1 MKKKLKNFGVIS
13 SAILLGL
20 SFIFVFF
27 YIYQQAVGLTWQFD
41 DYINLKDLSNV
52 NSTQGFNN
60 FIFGGVAGPTG
71 RPISLL
77 TFLANYNDWM
87 HNHPWGFVET
97 TLIWHLL
104 NTSLVFLLVFNIA
117 KIHIKN
123 INQSYLFAAIVA
135 MIWAILPIH
144 ASANLIPIQRMTHV
158 SAFFML
164 STLLGYV
171 YFRTHLSSKQSPILN
186 LILVISWVIIG
197 TIFAVYSKENGAVV
211 ITMIALLELFFLRH
225 IAYPAYPKLWK
236 LGIYSALLIVPI
248 FMLLYLAKNWMG
260 INHHFEFY
268 RDRSLADHLATQ
280 VIILWEYLRQI
291 TLPRAALLGPFHDG
305 HSVYHWT
312 MWQPYV
318 ALTVWMVAIFVGWK
332 YKAYTLGKF
341 LLFALLW
348 YFAAHQIESSI
359 IPLELYFEHR
369 NYLASLGWVLFITV
383 IFAEI
388 YKKSKGLSPLH
399 ALGGLYLLYLI
410 FNLQQITS
418 LWGKPLLAAEMWS
431 NYQPDSPRAAQ
442 MLAAQYKQE
451 GFQDASLQV
460 LSEFVQAHPQNISL
474 EMQVLAETCEKNTAQ
489 QNINSLKLLKKHVT
503 QISLPADITVN
514 IASLGDLIRQKKCA
528 GISVKDYLVFLN
540 VAKQVP
546 KIQQNTN
553 VMHHVNYETSL
564 TYQAM
569 GNTEAYL
576 SYATQAFYNYPSLSI
591 AEKIAV
597 TYFGQADNEKTLV
610 WIKEALKYAPANANG
625 NAWRKNLNSLAAT
638 VESIERQRKE
648 MDNTQHEK

>member
-1 MKKKLKNFGVIS
+1 MKKNLKKFGVIS
-13 SAILLGL
+13 SAILLVL
-20 SFIFVFF
+20 SFLFVFF
-27 YIYQQAVGLTWQFD
+27 YIYKQAVGLTWQFD
-41 DYINLKDLSNV
+41 DYINLKDLSEV
-52 NSTQGFNN
+52 NSTQGLHN

-77 TFLANYNDWM
+77 TFLTNYNDWI
-87 HNHPWGFVET
+87 NNDPWGFVET

-123 INQSYLFAAIVA
+123 INQCYLFAAIVA

-186 LILVISWVIIG
+186 LILVIGWVIIG

-248 FMLLYLAKNWMG
+248 FMLLYLAKNWVG

-305 HSVYHWT
+305 HTVYHWT
-312 MWQPYV
+312 MWQPYA
-318 ALTVWMVAIFVGWK
+318 ALTAWMVTIFVGWK

-369 NYLASLGWVLFITV
+369 NYLA
-383 IFAEI
+383 
-388 YKKSKGLSPLH
+388 K
-399 ALGGLYLLYLI
+399 
-410 FNLQQITS
+410 
-418 LWGKPLLAAEMWS
+418 
-431 NYQPDSPRAAQ
+431 
-442 MLAAQYKQE
+442 
-451 GFQDASLQV
+451 
-460 LSEFVQAHPQNISL
+460 
-474 EMQVLAETCEKNTAQ
+474 
-489 QNINSLKLLKKHVT
+489 
-503 QISLPADITVN
+503 
-514 IASLGDLIRQKKCA
+514 
-528 GISVKDYLVFLN
+528 
-540 VAKQVP
+540 
-546 KIQQNTN
+546 
-553 VMHHVNYETSL
+553 
-564 TYQAM
+564 
-569 GNTEAYL
+569 
-576 SYATQAFYNYPSLSI
+576 
-591 AEKIAV
+591 
-597 TYFGQADNEKTLV
+597 
-610 WIKEALKYAPANANG
+610 
-625 NAWRKNLNSLAAT
+625 
-638 VESIERQRKE
+638 
-648 MDNTQHEK
+648 

>member
-1 MKKKLKNFGVIS
+1 MKKEFKKLGLIS
-13 SAILLGL
+13 STILFGLG
-20 SFIFVFF
+20 FIYIFF
-27 YIYQQAVGLTWQFD
+27 YIYQQAMGLTWQFD
-41 DYINLKDLSNV
+41 DYINLKDLSNA
-52 NSTQGFNN
+52 SSLQGLNN

-87 HNHPWGFVET
+87 TNHPWGFVET

-104 NTSLVFLLVFNIA
+104 NACLIFLLVFNIA
-117 KIHIKN
+117 KIHIN
-123 INQSYLFAAIVA
+123 NTNQSYIFALMVA
-135 MIWAILPIH
+135 MVWAILPIH

-186 LILVISWVIIG
+186 LILVIGWVVIG
-197 TIFAVYSKENGAVV
+197 TILAVYSKENGAVV
-211 ITMIALLELFFLRH
+211 ITMLALLELFFLKR
-225 IAYPAYPKLWK
+225 ITYPAYPKLWK
-236 LGIYSALLIVPI
+236 FGIYLALFIVPL
-248 FMLLYLAKNWMG
+248 FMLLYLVKNWAG

-280 VIILWEYLRQI
+280 IIILWEYLKQI
-291 TLPRAALLGPFHDG
+291 ILPRAALLGPFHDG
-305 HSVYHWT
+305 HAVYHWS

-318 ALTVWMVAIFVGWK
+318 ALIAWLLAIFVGWK
-332 YKAYTLGKF
+332 YKAYRLGKF

-369 NYLASLGWVLFITV
+369 NYLASLGWVLLIVV

-388 YKKSKGLSPLH
+388 YKKAKGLSPLH

-451 GFQDASLQV
+451 GFQDASLKV
-460 LSEFVQAHPQNISL
+460 LSEFAQTHPQNISL
-474 EMQVLAETCEKNTAQ
+474 EMQVLAETCKNNTTQ
-489 QNINSLKLLKKHVT
+489 QNIDRLQLLKKHVV
-503 QISLPADITVN
+503 QISLPADLTVN
-514 IASLGDLIRQKKCA
+514 IAALGDLVRANQCA
-528 GISVKDYLVFLN
+528 GIRLKDYLDFLM
-540 VAKQVP
+540 AAAQVP
-546 KIQQNTN
+546 KIKQSSS
-553 VMHHVNYETSL
+553 VMHHVNYETAL
-564 TYQAM
+564 TYQEI
-569 GNTEAYL
+569 GNTETYL
-576 SYATQAFYNYPSLSI
+576 NYARQAFYNYPSLSI

-597 TYFGQADNEKTLV
+597 TYFGQADNGKTLA
-610 WIKEALKYAPANANG
+610 WIKEALQYAPANANG
-625 NAWRKNLNSLAAT
+625 DAWRKSLNSLAAT
-638 VESIERQRKE
+638 IESIESQRSE
-648 MDNTQHEK
+648 MDHTQHAK

>member
-1 MKKKLKNFGVIS
+1 MNSNFKKFSIS
-13 SAILLGL
+13 TLIIILVL
-20 SFIFVFF
+20 VFF
-27 YIYQQAVGLTWQFD
+27 ICFYYVYKQAAGLTWQFD
-41 DYINLKDLSNV
+41 DYINLKDLSEV
-52 NSTQGFNN
+52 NSIQGLNN

-87 HNHPWGFVET
+87 NNHPWGFVET

-117 KIHIKN
+117 KTYIKN
-123 INQSYLFAAIVA
+123 INQSYLFAVIVA
-135 MIWAILPIH
+135 MVWAILPIH

-171 YFRTHLSSKQSPILN
+171 YFRTHLSSKQSPVLN
-186 LILVISWVIIG
+186 LILVIGWVVLG
-197 TIFAVYSKENGAVV
+197 TFFAVYSKENGAVV
-211 ITMIALLELFFLRH
+211 ITMIALIELFFLGH

-236 LGIYSALLIVPI
+236 IGIYLALFIVPI
-248 FMLLYLAKNWMG
+248 FMLLYLLKNWAG
-260 INHHFEFY
+260 IHHHFEFY

-318 ALTVWMVAIFVGWK
+318 ALTAWMVAIFVGWK

-369 NYLASLGWVLFITV
+369 NYLASLGWVVFIVV

-388 YKKSKGLSPLH
+388 YKKSKGLSPAY
-399 ALGGLYLLYLI
+399 ALGGLYLLYLL

-442 MLAAQYKQE
+442 MLAEQYQQE
-451 GFQDASLQV
+451 GFQEASIRV
-460 LSEFVQAHPQNISL
+460 LNDFAQSHPKNISL
-474 EMQVLAETCEKNTAQ
+474 EMQVLSETCENNSSK
-489 QNINSLKLLKKHVT
+489 QNINKLNSLKINVT
-503 QISLPADITVN
+503 KISQPADITVN
-514 IASLGDLIRQKKCA
+514 IATLGDNIRQKKCA
-528 GISVKDYLVFLN
+528 GITLRNYLNFLM
-540 VAKQVP
+540 VAAQVP
-546 KIQQNTN
+546 KIQQNAS
-553 VMHHVNYETSL
+553 VMHHVNYETAL
-564 TYQAM
+564 TYQEM
-569 GNTEAYL
+569 GDVTAYL

-591 AEKIAV
+591 AEKIAI
-597 TYFGQADNEKTLV
+597 TYFGQAENEKTLA
-610 WIKEALKYAPANANG
+610 WIKEALQYAPANASG
-625 NAWRKNLNSLAAT
+625 DAWRKSLNSLAAT
-638 VESIERQRKE
+638 IESIEKQRKE
-648 MDNTQHEK
+648 MDHTPHAK

>member
-1 MKKKLKNFGVIS
+1 MKKNLQNFVVVGSIV
-13 SAILLGL
+13 LLGL
-20 SFIFVFF
+20 CFIFIFF
-27 YIYQQAVGLTWQFD
+27 YIYQQAYGLTWQFD
-41 DYINLKDLSNV
+41 DYINLKDLSNA
-52 NSTQGFNN
+52 SSLQGLNN

-77 TFLANYNDWM
+77 TFLSNYNDWM
-87 HNHPWGFVET
+87 NDDPWGFVET

-104 NTSLVFLLVFNIA
+104 NTNLVFLLVFNIA

-158 SAFFML
+158 SSFFML

-186 LILVISWVIIG
+186 LILVIGWVIIG

-225 IAYPAYPKLWK
+225 ITYPAYPKLWK
-236 LGIYSALLIVPI
+236 LCIYSALLIVPL
-248 FMLLYLAKNWMG
+248 FMLLYLVKNWAG

-280 VIILWEYLRQI
+280 IIILWEYLRQI
-291 TLPRAALLGPFHDG
+291 ALPRAALLGPFHDG
-305 HSVYHWT
+305 HAVYNWG
-312 MWQPYV
+312 MWQPYI
-318 ALTVWMVAIFVGWK
+318 ALIAWVIAFFIGWK
-332 YKAYTLGKF
+332 YRTYSLGKF
-341 LLFALLW
+341 LLFALTW

-369 NYLASLGWVLFITV
+369 NYLASLGWVVFIV
-383 IFAEI
+383 VLFAEI
-388 YKKSKGLSPLH
+388 YRKYQGFSLLH
-399 ALGGLYLLYLI
+399 ALGGLYILYLL

-431 NYQPDSPRAAQ
+431 TYQPDSPRAAQ

-451 GFQDASLQV
+451 GFREASIEV
-460 LSEFVQAHPQNISL
+460 LNDFAQLHPKNISL
-474 EMQVLAETCEKNTAQ
+474 EMQVLSETCEKNSSQ
-489 QNINSLKLLKKHVT
+489 QNINQLNSLKKNVT

-514 IASLGDLIRQKKCA
+514 IASLGDNIRQKKCA
-528 GISVKDYLVFLN
+528 GVTLKNYLNFLM
-540 VAKQVP
+540 VAAQVP
-546 KIQQNTN
+546 KIKQNSS
-553 VMHHVNYETSL
+553 VMHHVNYETAL
-564 TYQAM
+564 TYQEM

-576 SYATQAFYNYPSLSI
+576 TYATRAFYNYPSLSI

-597 TYFGQADNEKTLV
+597 TYFGQADNEKTLA
-610 WIKEALKYAPANANG
+610 WIKEALQYAPANASG
-625 NAWRKNLNSLAAT
+625 DAWRKSLNSLAAT
-638 VESIERQRKE
+638 IESIEIQRSE
-648 MDNTQHEK
+648 MDHVQHAK

>member
-1 MKKKLKNFGVIS
+1 MKKDMKKFGLIS
-13 SAILLGL
+13 STIFFSLG
-20 SFIFVFF
+20 FIYIFF
-27 YIYQQAVGLTWQFD
+27 YIYQQAQGLTWQFD

-52 NSTQGFNN
+52 SSLQGLNN

-71 RPISLL
+71 RPVSLL

-87 HNHPWGFVET
+87 TNHPWGFVET

-104 NTSLVFLLVFNIA
+104 NTCLVFLLVFNIA
-117 KIHIKN
+117 KIHIQN
-123 INQSYLFAAIVA
+123 IHQSYLFAAIVA
-135 MIWAILPIH
+135 IVWAILPIH
-144 ASANLIPIQRMTHV
+144 ASANLMPIQRMTHV

-164 STLLGYV
+164 TTLLGYV
-171 YFRTHLSSKQSPILN
+171 YFRTHLSSKQSPVLN
-186 LILVISWVIIG
+186 LMLVIGWVVIG
-197 TIFAVYSKENGAVV
+197 TILAVYSKENGAVV
-211 ITMIALLELFFLRH
+211 ITMLALLELFFLKR
-225 IAYPAYPKLWK
+225 IAYSAYPKLWK
-236 LGIYSALLIVPI
+236 LGIYVALLTVPL
-248 FMLLYLAKNWMG
+248 FMLLYLGKNWAG

-280 VIILWEYLRQI
+280 IIILWEYLKQI
-291 TLPRAALLGPFHDG
+291 ILPRAALLGPFHDG
-305 HSVYHWT
+305 HPVYHWN
-312 MWQPYV
+312 MWQPYIAV
-318 ALTVWMVAIFVGWK
+318 TAWMVTIFVGWK

-383 IFAEI
+383 IFTEI

-410 FNLQQITS
+410 FNLQQVTS

-442 MLAAQYKQE
+442 MLASQYKQE
-451 GFQDASLQV
+451 GFQDASLKV
-460 LSEFVQAHPQNISL
+460 LSEFAQAHPQNISL
-474 EMQVLAETCEKNTAQ
+474 EMQVLAETCEENTIQ
-489 QNINSLKLLKKHVT
+489 QNINSLQLLKKHVP
-503 QISLPADITVN
+503 QISLPADITVS
-514 IASLGDLIRQKKCA
+514 IAYLGDLVRQKKCA
-528 GISVKDYLVFLN
+528 GISLKDYLDFLN
-540 VAKQVP
+540 VARQVP
-546 KIQQNTN
+546 KIQQNAS
-553 VMHHVNYETSL
+553 VMHHVNYETAL
-564 TYQAM
+564 TYQEI
-569 GNTEAYL
+569 GDTEAYL

-597 TYFGQADNEKTLV
+597 TYFGQADNEKTLA
-610 WIKEALKYAPANANG
+610 WIKEALQYAPSNANG
-625 NAWRKNLNSLAAT
+625 DAWRKSLNSLAET
-638 VESIERQRKE
+638 TKSIENQRRE